1 MKKICLL
8 GASGS
13 VGSSSLK
20 IIRKFSEF
28 FELHS
33 FSVHSGIDTAK
44 SIIEEFS
51 PRFLVVSS
59 DSVDRTIL
67 GSKLGKTEI
76 LYGSSFLETIVSEP
90 DVDVVLTA
98 IVGSAG
104 LLPTVAAIRAGKKI
118 AIANKETLVTSGPY
132 IKKLLKTSKSS
143 LIPVDSEHNAL
154 FQLLEGRSP
163 DFIHSITLTAS
174 GGPFR
179 ELALDKFSSITLE
192 DALQHPTWK
201 MGPKITIDSAGMINK
216 GLEVIEAHYL
226 FDLDYDKIEVVVHP
240 ESIVHGLIE
249 TKDGASILYAS
260 YPDMIFPVAHA
271 LFYPSE
277 TPKRLIESK
286 AFSWKNLRF
295 WAPESERY
303 PGLKLA
309 YQAGKNGGTAPAIF
323 NAANEEAVQWF
334 IEKQISFTMIPKLI
348 ERALETIPVNFP
360 EDLESY
366 IEADKK
372 ARQIVRKFI
381 KGVL

>member
-118 AIANKETLVTSGPY
+118 AIANKETLVTSGHLH
-132 IKKLLKTSKSS
+132 KK
-143 LIPVDSEHNAL
+143 
-154 FQLLEGRSP
+154 
-163 DFIHSITLTAS
+163 AS
-174 GGPFR
+174 
-179 ELALDKFSSITLE
+179 
-192 DALQHPTWK
+192 
-201 MGPKITIDSAGMINK
+201 
-216 GLEVIEAHYL
+216 
-226 FDLDYDKIEVVVHP
+226 
-240 ESIVHGLIE
+240 
-249 TKDGASILYAS
+249 
-260 YPDMIFPVAHA
+260 
-271 LFYPSE
+271 
-277 TPKRLIESK
+277 
-286 AFSWKNLRF
+286 KNL
-295 WAPESERY
+295 
-303 PGLKLA
+303 
-309 YQAGKNGGTAPAIF
+309 
-323 NAANEEAVQWF
+323 EEF
-334 IEKQISFTMIPKLI
+334 FDS
-348 ERALETIPVNFP
+348 R
-360 EDLESY
+360 
-366 IEADKK
+366 
-372 ARQIVRKFI
+372 
-381 KGVL
+381 

>member
-1 MKKICLL
+1 M
-8 GASGS
+8 
-13 VGSSSLK
+13 
-20 IIRKFSEF
+20 
-28 FELHS
+28 
-33 FSVHSGIDTAK
+33 
-44 SIIEEFS
+44 
-51 PRFLVVSS
+51 
-59 DSVDRTIL
+59 
-67 GSKLGKTEI
+67 
-76 LYGSSFLETIVSEP
+76 
-90 DVDVVLTA
+90 
-98 IVGSAG
+98 
-104 LLPTVAAIRAGKKI
+104 
-118 AIANKETLVTSGPY
+118 
-132 IKKLLKTSKSS
+132 
-143 LIPVDSEHNAL
+143 IPVDSEHNAL

-381 KGVL
+381 KGVLYCF